1 MKITLFS
8 EYKGIHFVRNDQ
20 TLEPFFSKY
29 FSDTP
34 SREQVVELLKGCEGL
49 YIICSDPQTAFR
61 HFASQFAEV
70 EAAGGVVEMDGHIL
84 AMRRNGRWDLPKGH
98 LEEGESIEQC
108 AAREVAEECGLKLE
122 RISVTSHITDTRHFY
137 YFPRTARWELKTTHW
152 YAMSYDG
159 DNSTAPQTEE
169 GITEVE
175 WIERGSAT
183 AHFADSFGTI
193 RTVIDNYQHQT
204 I

>member
-1 MKITLFS
+1 M
-8 EYKGIHFVRNDQ
+8 N
-20 TLEPFFSKY
+20 
-29 FSDTP
+29 
-34 SREQVVELLKGCEGL
+34 
-49 YIICSDPQTAFR
+49 
-61 HFASQFAEV
+61 
-70 EAAGGVVEMDGHIL
+70 GHIL

-108 AAREVAEECGLKLE
+108 AAREVAEECGLELE
-122 RISVTSHITDTRHFY
+122 RISVTGHITDTLHFY

-152 YAMSYDG
+152 YAMTYQG
-159 DNSTAPQTEE
+159 DYSTTPQTEE

-175 WIERGSAT
+175 WIERTDADER
-183 AHFADSFGTI
+183 FADSFGTI

>member
-1 MKITLFS
+1 MELTLFS
-8 EYKGIHFVRNDQ
+8 EYKGIHFVRNGQ

-29 FSDTP
+29 VTDEP
-34 SREQVVELLKGCEGL
+34 SRQEVVERLKECEGL
-49 YIICSDPQTAFR
+49 YIICSDPQKAFQY
-61 HFASQFAEV
+61 FASQFAEV
-70 EAAGGVVEMDGHIL
+70 EAAGGVVEMNGHIL

-108 AAREVAEECGLKLE
+108 AAREVAEECGLELE
-122 RISVTSHITDTRHFY
+122 RISVTGHITDTLHFY

-152 YAMSYDG
+152 YAMTYQG
-159 DNSTAPQTEE
+159 DYSTTPQTEE

-175 WIERGSAT
+175 WIERTDADER
-183 AHFADSFGTI
+183 FADSFGTI